1 MNPWH
6 PCSHSHSLVGTGCVA
21 HLISDGILSWTPLYV
36 RTPDFLLN
44 NADTPLKLLW
54 SASSHSLVSRHHR
67 WTAVCSVVRRACI
80 GADAR
85 PCCVTWKNRAKAAET
100 IRDRRGKSIAL
111 RHSNRQRMT
120 RQLFRVLLHVLRH
133 TCCGLWVWLH
143 IVNVSVSVSHVM
155 ISNFNFA
162 TLLSI
167 FSLHQAPSSKE
178 PFLFFLFQ

>member
-1 MNPWH
+1 MAPPSQLNMSMNPWH

-36 RTPDFLLN
+36 RTPDFLLK

-120 RQLFRVLLHVLRH
+120 RQLFRVLLHVLKDTH
-133 TCCGLWVWLH
+133 AVGSGCGCILSMSM
-143 IVNVSVSVSHVM
+143 SVLVM
-155 ISNFNFA
+155 S
-162 TLLSI
+162 
-167 FSLHQAPSSKE
+167 
-178 PFLFFLFQ
+178 